1 MTENNSSTSMK
12 KRRDWGMLGLGAAV
26 VLLIWFAL
34 ANTAEVTVSFW
45 GYHGHTHVISVIVI
59 CALLGGCAGFALG
72 RQRRRGQGPR

>member
-1 MTENNSSTSMK
+1 MNESKTNNPLK
-12 KRRDWGMLGLGAAV
+12 KRRDWGMLGLGAAS

-59 CALLGGCAGFALG
+59 CAVLGGCAGFALG
-72 RQRRRGQGPR
+72 RRRNRDRSPR

>member
-45 GYHGHTHVISVIVI
+45 GYH
-59 CALLGGCAGFALG
+59 
-72 RQRRRGQGPR
+72 